1 MYDKIRSA
9 RRLMLLLKMGRL
21 ALRGAF
27 YSAGLAVVCV
37 LTLKFYPVDFDPYL
51 ATPWSTLGCSLGAI
65 AMVSVL
71 AALTAF
77 FAVPTMAAAA
87 VETDQRSG
95 LAERMSTAMALAP
108 RAETDPVVRA
118 VQRDAADHAARI
130 RVGQLFGFEWPWEG
144 RYLSLPLIA
153 LAVALALPEFDLL
166 NRREEIEQHKEQLAL
181 MSKQAAKLKDIKDKI
196 VEGAGD
202 DKEWDDLEAEFDQA
216 AQELTKPKMTKPKA
230 MAKLSKLAK
239 ALEERRQKLAGKGK
253 NKLPRELERKLDLTK
268 KVAEA
273 MNKGD
278 MEAAAEELQKL
289 AEKLADGDVSDELK
303 QKLKNELKALVDAIQ
318 KKNPELAKALAE
330 AAEKLSDQDLA
341 QAAKS
346 LRDAG
351 LNLKELQQMLDQIQ
365 KMDLALAQLAKLK
378 KDLGDKK
385 GPHQVCRGC
394 GTQLQCESPLCDKL
408 AGGEC
413 PMGEKCPHA
422 KGFCSACTAMGAQY
436 AQLYGLQGMGQGGK
450 GGKGKG
456 KGKNGKG
463 NGGMGGP
470 GRGRGGEVG
479 DLPAPNVDFE
489 PSKIKGMQDK
499 AKPLGLFFTR
509 GAGKKGKS
517 KVKAVEVVRE
527 FRQAAEDALTK
538 ERIPAGYKSY
548 IRQYFN
554 TIEPEKKREE

>member
-1 MYDKIRSA
+1 MYDKIQSA
-9 RRLMLLLKMGRL
+9 RRLMLLLKMGRF

-27 YSAGLAVVCV
+27 YSACLAAVCA
-37 LTLKFYPVDFDPYL
+37 LTLKFHPVEFDPYL
-51 ATPWSTLGCSLGAI
+51 SSSWSTLGSSLGAI
-65 AMVSVL
+65 ALVSVL
-71 AALTAF
+71 SALTAF
-77 FAVPTMAAAA
+77 FAIPTLAAAA

-95 LAERMSTAMALAP
+95 LAERLSTAMALAA

-118 VQRDAADHAARI
+118 VERDAVAHAAQI
-130 RVGQLFGFEWPWEG
+130 RVGQLFRFEWPWEG

-153 LAVALALPEFDLL
+153 LVAALALPEFDLWE
-166 NRREEIEQHKEQLAL
+166 RREEIEQHKELLAL

-196 VEGAGD
+196 AEGAGD
-202 DKEWDDLEAEFDQA
+202 DKEWDDLEAQFDQA

-230 MAKLSKLAK
+230 MAKLSKLAQ

-253 NKLPRELERKLDLTK
+253 NKLPRDLERKLELTK

-278 MEAAAEELQKL
+278 LEAAAEELQKL
-289 AEKLADGDVSDELK
+289 AEKLADGDLSDELK
-303 QKLKNELKALVDAIQ
+303 QKLTNELKALMDALQ

-330 AAEKLSDQDLA
+330 AAEKLSDNDLA

-365 KMDLALAQLAKLK
+365 KMDMALAQLAKLK

-385 GPHQVCRGC
+385 GPHSVCRGC

-413 PMGEKCPHA
+413 PMGDKCPHA
-422 KGFCSACTAMGAQY
+422 KGFCSACTAMGMQY
-436 AQLYGLQGMGQGGK
+436 AQLYGMEGMGQGGK
-450 GGKGKG
+450 GKGKG
-456 KGKNGKG
+456 GKG
-463 NGGMGGP
+463 GGMGGP

-479 DLPAPNVDFE
+479 ELPDPNVDFE

-538 ERIPAGYKSY
+538 ERIPAGYKNY

-554 TIEPEKKREE
+554 TIEPEKKRAE